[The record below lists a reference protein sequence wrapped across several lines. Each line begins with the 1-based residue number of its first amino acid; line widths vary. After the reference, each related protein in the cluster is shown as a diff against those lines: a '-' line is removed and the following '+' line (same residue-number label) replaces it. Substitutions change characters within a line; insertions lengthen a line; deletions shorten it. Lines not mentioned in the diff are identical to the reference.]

1 MFKIPVVIWIA
12 NAAARL
18 AGTHGD
24 VTQQAEVAGCSR
36 QTVYDHAQ
44 KVPAAIAAEH
54 SGGPTRAELGI
65 VPISV
70 NSATFKLTLRH
81 AQRRRLDRS
90 RGWTPRVGLLT
101 SS

>member
-24 VTQQAEVAGCSR
+24 VTQQAEVAGWSR
-36 QTVYDHAQ
+36 QTVSDHAQ

-54 SGGPTRAELGI
+54 PGGTTRAELLAQ
-65 VPISV
+65 
-70 NSATFKLTLRH
+70 NQQLRRENEQLRDWLTTL
-81 AQRRRLDRS
+81 
-90 RGWTPRVGLLT
+90 
-101 SS
+101 

>member
-44 KVPAAIAAEH
+44 KVQAAMAQNQRSCH
-54 SGGPTRAELGI
+54 R
-65 VPISV
+65 VP
-70 NSATFKLTLRH
+70 FG
-81 AQRRRLDRS
+81 LDC
-90 RGWTPRVGLLT
+90 
-101 SS
+101 